1 VGENKDVTDLA
12 RISKSVKLMIRV
24 NVISMVYVELFQR
37 SGSYYKLG
45 KRAHDRGEAVRRRK

>member
-45 KRAHDRGEAVRRRK
+45 KRAHDRGGAVRRRK